1 MGKTIG
7 IDLGTTNSCISY
19 IEGNQFKIIPSLEGS
34 RVYPSMIGLNKKN
47 ERIFG
52 NIAKRQFVSNPKHTI
67 WAVKRLIGRRFD
79 SEEVSKFRKYV
90 SFVIIEDDDGKPRVE
105 LGDKIYSPEELQG
118 FFLKFLRIR
127 AEEYLN
133 DTVDSAVITVPAFF
147 NDNQRQSTKVAGEIA
162 GLKVKKIL
170 NEPTSALIAYRDKI
184 AEDGI
189 YAVYDL
195 GGGTFDISIV
205 EVKKDV
211 RKVISTSGDTFLGGN
226 DFDSIIVDWILQR
239 IIEDIQVDL
248 SDNHEIMARIRK
260 IAERVKIE
268 LSFEE
273 KATISLPHLYSDDRN
288 VYNFERD
295 ISRELLEELTGP
307 LVYRSL
313 NIVKEAFSE
322 ININPEKIKQ
332 VLLVGGQSRMPMVS
346 RVLKEYFNKEPFLEL
361 NPGEV
366 VAMGAATQAEIISGE
381 LKSMI
386 LLDVTPLSLGVETK
400 GDAFHKIITRNTSIP
415 VRKSEIFS
423 TTEDNQ
429 TSVRI
434 HVLQGERKRASKNV
448 SLGQF
453 TMHNIEKAPRGI
465 PKIEVSFSINANGI
479 VKVTAKDKK
488 TGKLRSIKV
497 KPSAGLTA
505 EEVET
510 IKQEAKKYDEIDKKH
525 LELEGLKDQ
534 LFEEFDAV
542 RFFMNRFNEKLS
554 SGKRKEINIVLKMIK
569 EMKQVND
576 PHVLRDCLKEIRR
589 VRNGLNEL
597 LVDKNKRRIKK

>member
-1 MGKTIG
+1 MAKTIG
-7 IDLGTTNSCISY
+7 IDLGTTNCCISY
-19 IEGNQFKIIPSLEGS
+19 IEGNQFKVIPSLEGS
-34 RVYPSMIGLNKKN
+34 RVYPSMIGLSKKG

-52 NIAKRQFVSNPKHTI
+52 NIAKRQFASNPKNTI
-67 WAVKRLIGRRFD
+67 WAVKRLIGRRYD
-79 SEEVSKFRKYV
+79 SEEVTKFRKYV
-90 SFVIIEDDDGKPRVE
+90 SFDIVEDDEGKSRIK
-105 LGDKIYSPEELQG
+105 LGGKIYSPEELSG
-118 FFLKFLRIR
+118 FFLKFLRLR

-133 DTVDSAVITVPAFF
+133 DNVENAVITVPAFF

-170 NEPTSALIAYRDKI
+170 NEPTSALIAYQDKI

-226 DFDSIIVDWILQR
+226 DFDTIIVDWILQR

-248 SDNHEIMARIRK
+248 SESHEIMARIRK

-273 KATISLPHLYSDDRN
+273 KATISLPHLYSDNQN
-288 VYNFERD
+288 VYNFERE
-295 ISRELLEELTGP
+295 ISRSLLEDLTSP
-307 LVYRSL
+307 LVYRTL
-313 NIVKEAFSE
+313 NIVKEAFNE
-322 ININPEKIKQ
+322 INVNPAKIKQ
-332 VLLVGGQSRMPMVS
+332 VILVGGQSRMPMVS
-346 RVLKEYFNKEPFLEL
+346 GVLKEYFDKEPYVEL

-400 GDAFHKIITRNTSIP
+400 GDEFHKIIARNTSIP

-423 TTEDNQ
+423 TTEDDQ

-453 TMHNIEKAPRGI
+453 TLHNIEKAPKGI

-505 EEVET
+505 EEVEAV
-510 IKQEAKKYDEIDKKH
+510 KKEARKYEEMDKKH
-525 LELEGLKDQ
+525 VELKKVKDY
-534 LFEEFDAV
+534 LFEEFEAV
-542 RFFMNRFNEKLS
+542 QFFMNRYEGKIS
-554 SGKRKEINIVLKMIK
+554 SGKKKEITIVLKMIK
-569 EMKQVND
+569 EMNQVND
-576 PHVLRDCLKEIRR
+576 IKVLRDCLHEISR
-589 VRNGLNEL
+589 VRKGLNEL
-597 LVDKNKRRIKK
+597 LVNQKAKDKK